1 MIKQKIDS
9 AVLGV
14 TFGSLALFCLVF
26 AGSLTLKNFGSN
38 VESWLIQLRGFPMC
52 ALSGKKGERKTAKG
66 ENGIICAMR
75 KRARRVRRWCVFP
88 AVISKLWVVVM
99 KK

>member
-26 AGSLTLKNFGSN
+26 ARSLTLKDFGLS
-38 VESWLIQLRGFPMC
+38 VEPQLIQLRGFPISTLW
-52 ALSGKKGERKTAKG
+52 AGRSERLQ
-66 ENGIICAMR
+66 
-75 KRARRVRRWCVFP
+75 
-88 AVISKLWVVVM
+88 AVKMV
-99 KK
+99 

>member
-26 AGSLTLKNFGSN
+26 AGSLPLKDFGLS
-38 VESWLIQLRGFPMC
+38 VEPQLIQLRGFPIST
-52 ALSGKKGERKTAKG
+52 LLGRKERKTTSR
-66 ENGIICAMR
+66 ENGIICAM
-75 KRARRVRRWCVFP
+75 KGRVE
-88 AVISKLWVVVM
+88 
-99 KK
+99 

>member
-38 VESWLIQLRGFPMC
+38 VESWLIQLRGFPIST
-52 ALSGKKGERKTAKG
+52 LLGREERKTTSR
-66 ENGIICAMR
+66 ENGTIHA
-75 KRARRVRRWCVFP
+75 
-88 AVISKLWVVVM
+88 
-99 KK
+99 